1 MNTNGGNAMPRKI
14 INATGKEITKSFT
27 EIDIMTVGTINNTAR
42 SVSSLRLLNDVR

>member
-1 MNTNGGNAMPRKI
+1 MVEMQWKGKLY

-42 SVSSLRLLNDVR
+42 SVSSLRLLTDVR